1 MSELQGLNPPEITRL
16 LASVTDARDRAI
28 IVLGLRH
35 GFRSS
40 EIADLRMSDL
50 DLNNRLIQ
58 VRRGKG
64 CETNS
69 HAIKD
74 GPAFLNELDVL
85 RKALMDRPADPSPF
99 VFVSQ
104 KGGKL
109 HRSRIFSI
117 FQMAAKKAG
126 LPRMKQHFHCCKH
139 TLAFQMLKNG
149 ATLPETQKYLGWK
162 NLATAQY
169 YLSVTDETACEAA
182 DVAFASVNLGAAA

>member
-1 MSELQGLNPPEITRL
+1 MSELQGLNPQELPKL
-16 LASVTDARDRAI
+16 LGVVTNSRDRAI

-40 EIADLRMSDL
+40 EIADLQMPDL
-50 DLNNRLIQ
+50 DLHNNLIT

-64 CETNS
+64 CETNT

-74 GPAFLNELDVL
+74 GPTFLNELTVL
-85 RKALMDRPADPSPF
+85 RRALADRPANSSPY

-109 HRSRIFSI
+109 HRSQIFRIF
-117 FQMAAKKAG
+117 QRAAKKAG
-126 LPRMKQHFHCCKH
+126 LPRQKQHFHCCKH
-139 TLAFQMLKNG
+139 TLAFQMIRNG

-162 NLATAQY
+162 NLATAQH
-169 YLSVTDETACEAA
+169 YLSVTDETASKAA
-182 DVAFASVNLGAAA
+182 DVAFANVTIEAA

>member
-1 MSELQGLNPPEITRL
+1 MSELQGLNQTELQKL
-16 LASVTDARDRAI
+16 LSTVTDSRDRAI

-50 DLNNRLIQ
+50 DLDNRLIR

-64 CETNS
+64 SETNN
-69 HAIKD
+69 HEIAD
-74 GPAFLNELDVL
+74 GPEALHELTVL
-85 RKALMDRPADPSPF
+85 HKALEDRPANSSCF

-109 HRSRIFSI
+109 HRSQIFRIF
-117 FQMAAKKAG
+117 QQAATKAG
-126 LPRMKQHFHCCKH
+126 LPRQKRHYHCAKH
-139 TLAFQMLKNG
+139 TLAFNMLKSG

-162 NLATAQY
+162 SLATAGR
-169 YLSVTDETACEAA
+169 YLAVTDETACKAAKNAFKLEAA
-182 DVAFASVNLGAAA
+182 